1 MLGAALVAVQ
11 VAHGRGGRGDTS
23 RGGCWAWRW
32 PAGSQRG
39 RRRKQ
44 ERAVQEL
51 CFAGVISSLFAGGF
65 LLAVRSQMLCWGVE
79 QPSGLQL
86 FQLHKWDEDT
96 ATSPALIT
104 LPFSPQESAH
114 AGNGGF
120 PVIPG
125 SSRTES
131 HIGVHMAAGR
141 WSERAVNMQ

>member
-1 MLGAALVAVQ
+1 M
-11 VAHGRGGRGDTS
+11 
-23 RGGCWAWRW
+23 
-32 PAGSQRG
+32 
-39 RRRKQ
+39 
-44 ERAVQEL
+44 QEL
-51 CFAGVISSLFAGGF
+51 CFAGGISSLFAGGF
-65 LLAVRSQMLCWGVE
+65 LLAVRSQTLCWGVE

-86 FQLHKWDEDT
+86 FQLQKWDEDM

-114 AGNGGF
+114 AGNGGL